1 MEWYS
6 WSYISFKVVYFV
18 VSQEMLTWQSWKF
31 GLGGKKK
38 KKLEWCRKNLPMA
51 FDILTGEGG
60 WIALGSNDH
69 GDDGW
74 EEKKKMER
82 EDETVKSYL
91 FIFGKRKGVEGR
103 RG

>member
-1 MEWYS
+1 
-6 WSYISFKVVYFV
+6 
-18 VSQEMLTWQSWKF
+18 
-31 GLGGKKK
+31 
-38 KKLEWCRKNLPMA
+38 MA

-74 EEKKKMER
+74 EEKKKKMER

-91 FIFGKRKGVEGR
+91 FYLEKEKEWEEEEDRYDYYKGNILVWTLNF
-103 RG
+103 